1 MGACNKKTPKQ
12 YDDYSSN
19 KNIHQGN
26 NIMNPQKQQIQSYQA
41 NYIPQNNYPK
51 KEYDYNYY
59 KEYYRGQNAMNQYQ
73 VGVLP
78 QQNVQYMNANNQ
90 MGMQLNTHIE
100 RLFSDNIALSERFKH
115 IKKQNKFFFKDIKN
129 QEEYISNYKTFINE
143 LYYQLNNLYDQLN
156 ISVYGKKYEENLIN
170 KRETSQLL
178 NDLEQISHKIRQLN
192 SIIEAQNYEIKNIEI
207 NYKMIQEKFH
217 EIKLNYNS
225 DENTKQKILLVNNDI
240 IYNQLN
246 ELTEISNNLPRNKSF
261 YDAKKN
267 EIEND
272 IKRIQYITEQK
283 VNQIKIKRKNSI
295 KSIKTLKNSNSRQI
309 NEMNDEPIFTKGSM
323 LLGIKDFGKAKDIF
337 KSVYLF
343 QHEEEENYDK
353 QELMKKNWSEV
364 CYIFDNYDIH
374 DVNYELKAFG
384 LPENTFF
391 TTSSFGFVLDTEIKI
406 FEFELDGG
414 KAEYNLEKY
423 CLSFKIHLKN
433 LESSKVHIKYQ
444 VSPLLN
450 KLTEGEIKEMNISR
464 YKYYGLSKRL
474 VGQNAKFILK
484 NQSSFEIINF
494 ENEFFI
500 KTNEYEYTWGGRV
513 PEGGKST
520 LVRLSRKQARYNFLE
535 KHYLETFNNLPIN
548 NTILRVPFCYKNG
561 NNQIIKF
568 TYMSKQTNQIKLDQN
583 TRTYDIQFL
592 NIPKNKGSF
601 IIKGEIINRC
611 KGEWVVDLTD
621 QQIESLI
628 PKDFIQNKPQFN
640 GIARTI
646 IKNYDSEHYNDMIK
660 IPDVVKIGKWV
671 KNNIKY
677 DINYSGR
684 NDLTAT
690 DIYNIKEG
698 VCDHFTKLFN
708 ALVYS
713 LGYQVIYIL
722 GYAIDRND
730 SFRKE
735 DAHAWSLVKIDG
747 KWLPFDSTWGI
758 FSGKLPV
765 THIFKQFDCKGI
777 MSKGFDQVK
786 IGKIKIK
793 GNFLG

>member
-1 MGACNKKTPKQ
+1 MGACNKKISKHN
-12 YDDYSSN
+12 DDYLSN
-19 KNIHQGN
+19 KNI
-26 NIMNPQKQQIQSYQA
+26 YQENKIINA
-41 NYIPQNNYPK
+41 QNQPYQVNYMPQNEYPK

-59 KEYYRGQNAMNQYQ
+59 KEYYRGQNTMNQYQ
-73 VGVLP
+73 AGILH
-78 QQNVQYMNANNQ
+78 QKNAQYMNTNNQ
-90 MGMQLNTHIE
+90 IGMQLNNNIAK
-100 RLFSDNIALSERFKH
+100 LFSDNIALSERFKQ
-115 IKKQNKFFFKDIKN
+115 IKKQNKFYFKDIKN

-156 ISVYGKKYEENLIN
+156 ISVYGQKYEENLIN

-178 NDLEQISHKIRQLN
+178 NELEQISNKINQLN
-192 SIIEAQNYEIKNIEI
+192 SIIEAQNNEIKNIEI
-207 NYKMIQEKFH
+207 NYKMIQEKFY

-225 DENTKQKILLVNNDI
+225 DDNTKQKILLVNNDI
-240 IYNQLN
+240 INSQLN
-246 ELTEISNNLPRNKSF
+246 ELMQISNNLPRNKSF

-272 IKRIQYITEQK
+272 IKRIQYITGQK
-283 VNQIKIKRKNSI
+283 VNQIKIKRKSSI
-295 KSIKTLKNSNSRQI
+295 KNIKTINNNSNRQI
-309 NEMNDEPIFTKGSM
+309 NGMNDDPIFTKGSM

-343 QHEEEENYDK
+343 QQEEEENYDTP
-353 QELMKKNWSEV
+353 ELMKKNWSEV

-384 LPENTFF
+384 LPESTFF
-391 TTSSFGFVLDTEIKI
+391 TTSSFGFVLDTDIKLL
-406 FEFELDGG
+406 EFEIDGR
-414 KAEYNLEKY
+414 KAEFNLEKY

-433 LESSKVHIKYQ
+433 LESSRVHIKYQ
-444 VSPLLN
+444 VAPLLN

-464 YKYYGLSKRL
+464 SKYYGLSKRL

-484 NQSSFEIINF
+484 NQSNFEIINF

-500 KTNEYEYTWGGRV
+500 KTNENEYTWGGRV

-520 LVRLSRKQARYNFLE
+520 VVRLSRKQARYNFLE
-535 KHYLETFNNLPIN
+535 KHYLETYNNLPIN

-561 NNQIIKF
+561 NNQVTKF
-568 TYMSKQTNQIKLDQN
+568 TCMSKQTNLIQLDQN
-583 TRTYDIQFL
+583 TRTYDVQFL

-621 QQIESLI
+621 EQIEGLI
-628 PKDFIQNKPQFN
+628 PKDFIQNKQMFN
-640 GIARTI
+640 RISRTI
-646 IKNYDSEHYNDMIK
+646 IKDYDSEHYNDMIK
-660 IPDVVKIGKWV
+660 IPDVAKIGKWV

-730 SFRKE
+730 SFGKE

>member
-1 MGACNKKTPKQ
+1 MGACNKKAAKPNDKYSSNNNYNKNYMVNTPKQ
-12 YDDYSSN
+12 
-19 KNIHQGN
+19 QT
-26 NIMNPQKQQIQSYQA
+26 QQYQV
-41 NYIPQNNYPK
+41 NYIPQNEYPK

-59 KEYYRGQNAMNQYQ
+59 IEHYRGQNAINQFQ
-73 VGVLP
+73 NGALP
-78 QQNVQYMNANNQ
+78 QQNVQYMNMNNQ
-90 MGMQLNTHIE
+90 IGMQLNNNIAK
-100 RLFSDNIALSERFKH
+100 LYSDNIALSERFKQ
-115 IKKQNKFFFKDIKN
+115 IKKQNKFYFKDIKN

-143 LYYQLNNLYDQLN
+143 LYYQLNNLHDQLN
-156 ISVYGKKYEENLIN
+156 ISVYGQKYEENLIN

-178 NDLEQISHKIRQLN
+178 NELEQISNKIKQLN
-192 SIIEAQNYEIKNIEI
+192 SIIEAQNNEIKNIEM
-207 NYKMIQEKFH
+207 NYKFIQEKFY
-217 EIKLNYNS
+217 EIKLNFNL
-225 DENTKQKILLVNNDI
+225 DENTKQKILFVNNDI

-246 ELTEISNNLPRNKSF
+246 ELMEISNNLPRNKNF

-283 VNQIKIKRKNSI
+283 VNKIKTKRKNSI
-295 KSIKTLKNSNSRQI
+295 KTIKTINNNRQI
-309 NEMNDEPIFTKGSM
+309 NEMNDDPIFTKGSM

-337 KSVYLF
+337 KSVYIF
-343 QHEEEENYDK
+343 QQEEEENYDK
-353 QELMKKNWSEV
+353 QELVKKNWNEV
-364 CYIFDNYDIH
+364 CYIFDNFDIH

-384 LPENTFF
+384 LPERTFF
-391 TTSSFGFVLDTEIKI
+391 TTSSFGFVLDTDIKI
-406 FEFELDGG
+406 LEFELDGQ
-414 KAEYNLEKY
+414 KTEFNFEKY
-423 CLSFKIHLKN
+423 CLCFKIHLKN
-433 LESSKVHIKYQ
+433 LESIRVHIKYQ
-444 VSPLLN
+444 ISPLMN

-464 YKYYGLSKRL
+464 CKYYGLSKRL
-474 VGQNAKFILK
+474 VGQNAKFILR
-484 NQSSFEIINF
+484 NQSNFEIINF

-500 KTNEYEYTWGGRV
+500 KTNENEYTWGGRV
-513 PEGGKST
+513 PDGGKST
-520 LVRLSRKQARYNFLE
+520 VVRLSRKQARYNFLE

-561 NNQIIKF
+561 NNQITKF
-568 TYMSKQTNQIKLDQN
+568 TYMSKETNMIKLDPN
-583 TRTYDIQFL
+583 TRTYDVQFL

-628 PKDFIQNKPQFN
+628 PKDFIQNKQIFN
-640 GIARTI
+640 RIARTI
-646 IKNYDSEHYNDMIK
+646 IKNYDSEHYNDIIK
-660 IPDVVKIGKWV
+660 VPDVVKIGKWV
-671 KNNIKY
+671 KTNIKY

-713 LGYQVIYIL
+713 LGYQVIYVL

-730 SFRKE
+730 SFGKE

>member
-1 MGACNKKTPKQ
+1 MGACNKSVSKQ
-12 YDDYSSN
+12 NDDYSSY
-19 KNIHQGN
+19 KNIYQQN
-26 NIMNPQKQQIQSYQA
+26 NIMNGQKQHIQPYQV
-41 NYIPQNNYPK
+41 NYIPQNDYPK

-59 KEYYRGQNAMNQYQ
+59 KEYYRGQNTMNQYQ
-73 VGVLP
+73 AGALP
-78 QQNVQYMNANNQ
+78 QQNVKYMNTNNQ
-90 MGMQLNTHIE
+90 IGIQLNNNIAK
-100 RLFSDNIALSERFKH
+100 LFSNNIALSERFKQ
-115 IKKQNKFFFKDIKN
+115 IKKQNKFYFKDIKN

-156 ISVYGKKYEENLIN
+156 ISVYGQKYEENLIN

-178 NDLEQISHKIRQLN
+178 NELDQISNKINQLN
-192 SIIEAQNYEIKNIEI
+192 SIIEAQNNEIKNIEI
-207 NYKMIQEKFH
+207 DYKLIQEKFH

-225 DENTKQKILLVNNDI
+225 DDNTKQKILLVNNDI
-240 IYNQLN
+240 IYNELN
-246 ELTEISNNLPRNKSF
+246 ELMQISNNLPRNKSF

-272 IKRIQYITEQK
+272 IKRVQYITEQK
-283 VNQIKIKRKNSI
+283 LNQIKIKRKNSI
-295 KSIKTLKNSNSRQI
+295 KSIKAVNNNRQI
-309 NEMNDEPIFTKGSM
+309 NEMNDDPIFTKGSM

-343 QHEEEENYDK
+343 QQEEEENYETP
-353 QELMKKNWSEV
+353 ELMKKNWSEV
-364 CYIFDNYDIH
+364 CYIFDNFDIH

-384 LPENTFF
+384 LPEKTFF
-391 TTSSFGFVLDTEIKI
+391 STSSFGFVLDTDIKI
-406 FEFELDGG
+406 LEFEVDG
-414 KAEYNLEKY
+414 KKTEYDNIEKY

-433 LESSKVHIKYQ
+433 LESNRVYIKYQ

-464 YKYYGLSKRL
+464 CKYYGLSKRL
-474 VGQNAKFILK
+474 VGQNAKFVLK
-484 NQSSFEIINF
+484 NQSNFEIINF

-500 KTNEYEYTWGGRV
+500 KTNENEYTWGGKV

-520 LVRLSRKQARYNFLE
+520 IVRLSRKQARYNFLE
-535 KHYLETFNNLPIN
+535 KHYLETYNNLPIT

-561 NNQIIKF
+561 NNQTTKF
-568 TYMSKQTNQIKLDQN
+568 TYMSKQTNLIKLDPN
-583 TRTYDIQFL
+583 TRTYDVQFL

-621 QQIESLI
+621 QQIEGLI
-628 PKDFIQNKPQFN
+628 PKDFIQNKQIFN
-640 GIARTI
+640 QIARTI
-646 IKNYDSEHYNDMIK
+646 IKDYDSEHYNDIIK
-660 IPDVVKIGKWV
+660 VPDVVKIGKWV

-713 LGYQVIYIL
+713 LGYQVIYVL

-730 SFRKE
+730 SFGKE